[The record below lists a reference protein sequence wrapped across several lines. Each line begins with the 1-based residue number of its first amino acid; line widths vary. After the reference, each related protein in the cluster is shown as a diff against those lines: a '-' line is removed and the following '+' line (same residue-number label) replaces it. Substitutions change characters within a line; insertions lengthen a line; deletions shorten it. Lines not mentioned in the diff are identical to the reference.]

1 MSAPRVVVIEHDEW
15 ILRLL
20 QDGLRDGGFVVA
32 TAANAD
38 DGLAKVRDLAPDCV
52 LCEVSLPGKNGYA
65 VALELRADQPPI
77 SITPIALLAAD
88 DDDHARTAT
97 FDAGADALLTRPFK
111 LEEVIAQITALVQLA
126 SRMRERRI
134 SLIDSLS
141 AGPAS
146 SPEGA
151 SFRGDLEHMPVAS
164 LLTLLELERKTGG
177 ISVKSGKRRATMEL
191 ADGCVVGTTLDGV
204 KMDPVVM
211 LRDTLG
217 WTEGRVTFRAKP
229 GIARP
234 PNARSIRLV
243 LAEARGVSTSASS
256 TRLPAMGG
264 GSVGRMQ
271 AIPPPPGRRISAN
284 EPPKRP
290 GALEDVPTRRVDVPP
305 TRPKPTEEPPSTK
318 RPK

>member
-32 TAANAD
+32 TAGTAD

-52 LCEVSLPGKNGYA
+52 LCDVSLPSKDGYA
-65 VALELRADQPPI
+65 VAAAIRGDQPPI

-88 DDDHARTAT
+88 DDDDARTAA
-97 FDAGADALLTRPFK
+97 FEAGADALLVRPFK
-111 LEEVIAQITALVQLA
+111 LDEVIAQMNALVQLA
-126 SRMRERRI
+126 RRMRERRT

-164 LLTLLELERKTGG
+164 LLTLLELERKTGN
-177 ISVKSGKRRATMEL
+177 ISVKSGKRKATLDL
-191 ADGCVVGTTLDGV
+191 ADGCVLGATLDGIV
-204 KMDPVVM
+204 LDPVLM
-211 LRDTLG
+211 LRDAMG
-217 WTEGRVTFRAKP
+217 WTEGRITFRAKP
-229 GIARP
+229 ATPRP
-234 PNARSIRLV
+234 PSARSIRLL
-243 LAEARGVSTSASS
+243 LAEARGVSGSSA
-256 TRLPAMGG
+256 RIPAMGG
-264 GSVGRMQ
+264 GSVARMQ
-271 AIPPPPGRRISAN
+271 AIPPPPGKRISA
-284 EPPKRP
+284 EQPAPPKIP
-290 GALEDVPTRRVDVPP
+290 GALADIPTRRVDVPEH
-305 TRPKPTEEPPSTK
+305 RPKPTVDPPSTK

>member
-20 QDGLRDGGFVVA
+20 QDGLRESGFVVA
-32 TAANAD
+32 IATSAD
-38 DGLAKVRDLAPDCV
+38 DGLAKVRDLNPDCV
-52 LCEVSLPGKNGYA
+52 LCEVSLPSKSGYD
-65 VALELRADQPPI
+65 VAIAIRGDKPPI
-77 SITPIALLAAD
+77 SITPIALLADD

-111 LEEVIAQITALVQLA
+111 LDEVTAQITALVQLA
-126 SRMRERRI
+126 RRMRERRN

-191 ADGCVVGTTLDGV
+191 ADGCVVGTTLDGIT
-204 KMDPVVM
+204 MDPVVM
-211 LRDTLG
+211 LRDALG

-229 GIARP
+229 AVARP
-234 PNARSIRLV
+234 PTARSIRLV
-243 LAEARGVSTSASS
+243 LAEARGVSSSTSS
-256 TRLPAMGG
+256 TRLPAMG
-264 GSVGRMQ
+264 SVARMQ
-271 AIPPPPGRRISAN
+271 AIPPPPGKRISAN
-284 EPPKRP
+284 EPKRP
-290 GALEDVPTRRVDVPP
+290 GLEDTPTRRVDVPP